1 MYISAYPNT
10 MQYIKVEQRSP
21 DLRKGM
27 ITLETN
33 SVHYTTVDTVLIYIL
48 LYRPIPTKSEKNKH
62 ETY

>member
-1 MYISAYPNT
+1 
-10 MQYIKVEQRSP
+10 
-21 DLRKGM
+21 M

>member
-33 SVHYTTVDTVLIYIL
+33 SVHYTTRSVLIYIL

>member
-1 MYISAYPNT
+1 M
-10 MQYIKVEQRSP
+10 IKIEQSLP
-21 DLRKGM
+21 DLSSKGM